1 MKAAVFRKFGTPLSI
16 ETVPDPT
23 PEAGEVVIK
32 VGRCGICGSDL
43 HITGNPH
50 RLAPSG
56 KILGHEWAGEVV
68 ATGHGVARVKTGDR
82 VAVLPLSSCGQ
93 CASCLAGEP
102 AWCAQRAIDG
112 GGYGEYAKT
121 HERQCFV
128 IPKSLSLEDGALVE
142 PMAVGLH
149 GVAISGMTP
158 GARCLVIGAGPIGL
172 ATIFWAYRM
181 GAGPIAVT
189 ASSRRREDLA
199 MDMGATTFLDPALET
214 ASAAAEALGGP
225 PDIVFECV
233 GAPGLI
239 EKSVTAVRRRGT
251 VVVLGLC
258 FEPDSFVP
266 GLAVGKEVRIQCAGF
281 YSAREFEHSIEPF
294 DRGDVAPR
302 AMVTETVSFAQ
313 FPAAFEALRERTHQC
328 KVMLNPWSS

>member
-1 MKAAVFRKFGTPLSI
+1 MKAAIFKEFGKPLAI
-16 ETVPDPT
+16 ETVADPT
-23 PEAGEVVIK
+23 PEAGEVVIR

-43 HITGNPH
+43 HVTGNPH

-56 KILGHEWAGEVV
+56 KILGHEWAGEVMDI
-68 ATGHGVARVKTGDR
+68 GSGVTRVRKGDR
-82 VAVLPLSSCGQ
+82 VAVLPLSSCGA
-93 CASCLAGEP
+93 CANCLAGEP
-102 AWCAQRAIDG
+102 AWCAARNIDG

-121 HERQCFV
+121 HERQCF
-128 IPKSLSLEDGALVE
+128 ILPKSLSLEDGALVE

-149 GVAISGMTP
+149 GVAISSMTP
-158 GARCLVIGAGPIGL
+158 GARVLVVGAGPIGL
-172 ATIFWAYRM
+172 ATIFWAHRM
-181 GAGPIAVT
+181 GAGAIAVT
-189 ASSRRREDLA
+189 ASSRRRERLAHDL
-199 MDMGATTFLDPALET
+199 GGTIFLDPAQDM
-214 ASAAAEALGGP
+214 SAAAADALGGP

-239 EKSVTAVRRRGT
+239 EKSIAAVRRRGT

-258 FEPDSFVP
+258 WDPDTFTP

-302 AMVTETVSFAQ
+302 AMVTDTVSLAQ

-328 KVMLNPWSS
+328 KVMLNPWP

>member
-1 MKAAVFRKFGTPLSI
+1 MKAAVFRQFGEPLSI

-23 PEAGEVVIK
+23 PGTGEVVIR

-43 HITGNPH
+43 HATGNPH
-50 RLAPSG
+50 HLAPSG
-56 KILGHEWAGEVV
+56 KILGHEWAGDVV
-68 ATGHGVARVKTGDR
+68 DVGKGVTRINKGDR
-82 VAVLPLSSCGQ
+82 VCVLPLSSCGA
-93 CASCLAGEP
+93 CANCLAGEP
-102 AWCAQRAIDG
+102 AWCAHRNIDG

-128 IPKSLSLEDGALVE
+128 MPKSLSLEDGALVE

-158 GARCLVIGAGPIGL
+158 GSRILVVGAGPIGL
-172 ATIFWAYRM
+172 AAIFWAHRM
-181 GAGPIAVT
+181 GAGKIAAT
-189 ASSRRREDLA
+189 ASSRRREVLA
-199 MDMGATTFLDPALET
+199 KNMGADIFLDPVADMT
-214 ASAAAEALGGP
+214 QAATQALGGP

-239 EKSVTAVRRRGT
+239 EKSIAAVRRRGT

-258 FEPDSFVP
+258 WDRDSFIP

-281 YSAREFEHSIEPF
+281 YSAREFEHAIEPF
-294 DRGDVAPR
+294 DRDDVAPR
-302 AMVTETVSFAQ
+302 TMVTDTVSLAQ
-313 FPAAFEALRERTHQC
+313 FPDAFEALRERTHQC
-328 KVMLNPWSS
+328 KVMLDPWS

>member
-1 MKAAVFRKFGTPLSI
+1 MKAALFQELGKPLAI
-16 ETVPDPT
+16 ETVADPT
-23 PEAGEVVIK
+23 PEAGEVVIR

-43 HITGNPH
+43 HLTGNPH
-50 RLAPSG
+50 HLAPSG

-68 ATGHGVARVKTGDR
+68 DIGKNVARIKKGDR
-82 VAVLPLSSCGQ
+82 VAVLPLSSCGS

-102 AWCAQRAIDG
+102 AWCAHRVIDG
-112 GGYGEYAKT
+112 GGYAEFAKT
-121 HERQCFV
+121 HERQCFAL
-128 IPKSLSLEDGALVE
+128 PKSLSLEDGALVE

-149 GVAISGMTP
+149 GVAVSGISP
-158 GARCLVIGAGPIGL
+158 GARVLVIGVGPIGL
-172 ATIFWAYRM
+172 ATTFWAHRM
-181 GAGPIAVT
+181 GAGAIAAT
-189 ASSRRREDLA
+189 ASSRRRETLA
-199 MDMGATTFLDPALET
+199 TDMGADIFLDPAQDT
-214 ASAAAEALGGP
+214 AQAAAAALGGP

-239 EKSVTAVRRRGT
+239 ETAITAVRRRGV

-258 FEPDSFVP
+258 WDPDSFTP

-281 YSAREFEHSIEPF
+281 YSAREFEHAIDPF

-302 AMVTETVSFAQ
+302 AMVTDTVSLAQ

-328 KVMLNPWSS
+328 KVMLNPWS